1 MKKILGNISNIPS
14 TLNNPFDS
22 KKVKGIHIHCT
33 ESIFGGKWYISGN
46 IEFQNGDTEGVQR
59 FEGKDIMDVVTK
71 IYNFL
76 EQL

>member
-33 ESIFGGKWYISGN
+33 ESIFRRTWDISGS
-46 IEFQNGDTEGVQR
+46 IEFKNGDTEGVQR

-71 IYNFL
+71 IYKFL